1 MQSFNFLASKL
12 WLYIKDKRTDIQTT
26 FCGLK
31 NIYFNLAK
39 CNFWDSF
46 SNAKMVL
53 SSMLISKNSG
63 FHFGYF
69 DGERTIEVLDPQRIA
84 RN

>member
-1 MQSFNFLASKL
+1 MKASHSSKQASLTSRCYMQSFNFLASKL

-31 NIYFNLAK
+31 NIYFNLTK
-39 CNFWDSF
+39 CDFWDSF

-53 SSMLISKNSG
+53 SS
-63 FHFGYF
+63 
-69 DGERTIEVLDPQRIA
+69 IA
-84 RN
+84 DF